1 MSRSSRGYEEVDR
14 DKLRSMLDGMFWAV
28 IERYVTAFDCLSSW
42 DAGLAQR
49 VVESDD
55 AIDVLELRI
64 EEECLRQL
72 AMVHPVREDLRFVFT
87 VLKAITDL
95 ERIGDEST
103 NLAKLVLKG
112 GEPVRGEEWGLLSSI
127 FEETSSM
134 LRDCRR
140 AFDGEVDPREV
151 FARDRRVD
159 EAYSSLLFGRKG
171 VDFRLL
177 LAARHMERVGDHVAN
192 IAERAYYMLTGRR
205 IKEEL
210 PWG

>member
-1 MSRSSRGYEEVDR
+1 MSRTSRGYEEVDR
-14 DKLRSMLDGMFWAV
+14 ERLKSMLDGMFWAV
-28 IERYVTAFDCLSSW
+28 IERYVMAFDSLSSW
-42 DAGLAQR
+42 DAELAKK
-49 VVESDD
+49 VVDSDD
-55 AIDVLELRI
+55 EIDSFELRI

-72 AMVHPVREDLRFVFT
+72 ALVHPVREDLRFVFT

-112 GEPVRGEEWGLLSSI
+112 GDPPGGEERGVLSTM
-127 FEETSSM
+127 FEETCSM

-140 AFDGEVDPREV
+140 AFDGEVDPMEV
-151 FARDRRVD
+151 FGRDRRVD
-159 EAYSSLLFGRKG
+159 EAYSGLLFGREG
-171 VDFRLL
+171 ADFRLL